1 MIQSE
6 PPPIAVWI
14 LEHMTSGDRDEALA
28 GDLLEAHQSGRS
40 NGWYWSQALAACAVS
55 WFESL
60 CLRAPLLVFVLLWT
74 MMAPAWN
81 SVCLVVESDSL
92 QNRFCSIFGG
102 FWILPALIAW
112 TILHSIYLW
121 LGLLVFGAAAK
132 NVGGHLHPGRFK
144 SAFLL
149 APVIFV
155 PAYGAL
161 ILTVSLYWYSLFEH
175 SQLRASPLGQIFDL
189 RLLADVIRIPY
200 ALALVGVLWGA
211 VLKSGRA
218 TVAWPDPSTNSSSAN
233 SETLTPALASD
244 SLIVRRFFT
253 LMVGA
258 GLMNALIAGILLCR
272 LPESHSP
279 TAASLCTR
287 AVLYV
292 LAGALAGA
300 GGTYV
305 YWKNPASP
313 FTSKAPL
320 PFLLFAL
327 VCAAGWVWI
336 PATVILS
343 EELSPASALVAMI
356 GAFVF
361 TSGLRRVSSPV
372 QGSLPHL
379 AAEQGGGNLFAES
392 LYSAPVEVY
401 GYVVALSVYAGA
413 AALCIRAYFAG
424 TALFVLAASIFAWKK
439 TIPQDQGFD
448 HRQEYKRAALRLARI
463 VIPALFVT
471 LWALLDG
478 VAHRELLA
486 EAGSGSTPR
495 AGNSLKKNPLQSRD
509 HTATLG
515 AGGYEGVILLPHQE
529 KRWAIPPIAAKD
541 VALVPG
547 TKEPLVILFNGP
559 YWYYQA
565 PHTFPGSTAHK
576 ANGTP
581 LGFEIRSNN
590 FVPLVMNAH
599 QNLSAAV
606 PVERCR
612 EITVG
617 IENFDNTAGEISLGV
632 LLTDGA
638 ATKNSTV
645 YLGEQPIVSSQSRDF
660 ALKRSPVFETLHFTI
675 PTHTQMRNFNEITVL
690 VLPRAEHALDAPRI
704 AIQQFELYPR

>member
-1 MIQSE
+1 MIRRE

-14 LEHMTSGDRDEALA
+14 LEHVTSGDRDEALA
-28 GDLLEAHQSGRS
+28 GDLLEALQSGRA
-40 NGWYWSQALAACAVS
+40 NGWYWRQAIAACAIS

-60 CLRAPLLVFVLLWT
+60 RLRLPLLVFVLLWT

-81 SVCLVVESDSL
+81 SVCLMVESDSL
-92 QNRFCSIFGG
+92 QNRFCSIFGAV
-102 FWILPALIAW
+102 WILPALIAW

-121 LGLLVFGAAAK
+121 AGLLIFGATNR
-132 NVGGHLHPGRFK
+132 NVGGHLHPGKFK

-149 APVIFV
+149 APVVFV

-161 ILTVSLYWYSLFEH
+161 FLTVNLYWYSLFEH
-175 SQLRASPLGQIFDL
+175 FQLRASPLGQMFDL
-189 RLLADVIRIPY
+189 RLLADVTRIPY
-200 ALALVGVLWGA
+200 LLALVGALWGA
-211 VLKSGRA
+211 VLRPGRA
-218 TVAWPDPSTNSSSAN
+218 NVGWPDPSTNSSSAN
-233 SETLTPALASD
+233 SEILTPASASD

-258 GLMNALIAGILLCR
+258 GLMNALISGLLLCQ

-279 TAASLCTR
+279 TATSLCTR

-292 LAGALAGA
+292 LAGVLTGA

-313 FTSKAPL
+313 FSSKEPL

-327 VCAAGWVWI
+327 ICASGWVWI
-336 PATVILS
+336 PALVILS
-343 EELSPASALVAMI
+343 EELSPASAFVAMI
-356 GAFVF
+356 AAFIF
-361 TSGLRRVSSPV
+361 TSGLRRVSSSAP
-372 QGSLPHL
+372 GPLPHL
-379 AAEQGGGNLFAES
+379 ASEQGDVSLFAES

-424 TALFVLAASIFAWKK
+424 TVLFVLAASVFAWKK
-439 TIPQDQGFD
+439 TIPQGQGFD
-448 HRQEYKRAALRLARI
+448 HRQEYKRAALRLARV

-478 VAHRELLA
+478 VAHRDLLA
-486 EAGSGSTPR
+486 EASSGSTPR
-495 AGNSLKKNPLQSRD
+495 AGNSLKKNPLQSHD
-509 HTATLG
+509 HTATVG
-515 AGGYEGVILLPHQE
+515 AGGYEGVILWPHQD
-529 KRWAIPPIAAKD
+529 KRWALPPIAAKD
-541 VALVPG
+541 VALVSG

-565 PHTFPGSTAHK
+565 PHKFPGSTAHK
-576 ANGTP
+576 SNGTP
-581 LGFEIRSNN
+581 LEFQIRSNN

-599 QNLSAAV
+599 QHLSAAV
-606 PVERCR
+606 PVERCG

-638 ATKNSTV
+638 ATKVSTV
-645 YLGEQPIVSSQSRDF
+645 YLGEQSIVSSQSEHF
-660 ALKRSPVFETLHFTI
+660 ALKRAPVFETLHFTI
-675 PTHTQMRNFNEITVL
+675 PTHTQIRKFDEITVL
-690 VLPRAEHALDAPRI
+690 VLPGVEHALNAPKI
-704 AIQQFELYPR
+704 AIQNFELYPR